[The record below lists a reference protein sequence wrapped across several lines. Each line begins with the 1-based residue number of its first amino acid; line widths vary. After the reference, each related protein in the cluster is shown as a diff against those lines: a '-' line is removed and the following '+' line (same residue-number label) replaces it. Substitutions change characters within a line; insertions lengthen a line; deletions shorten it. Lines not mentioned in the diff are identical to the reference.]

1 MLLEKDRI
9 LNSDSIQSGKACSI
23 LIKKC
28 AMCLLFALIWGVALP
43 GCSYAERPK
52 LMGKIEFRGKIN
64 TIPQWTDVLQ
74 RNQKKPIFTESSML
88 NANTKWVDLK
98 AKLINLPPLE
108 QINQVNRFW
117 NQWPYRLD
125 DDAYRLP
132 DYWAAPHQF
141 RDTSGDC
148 EDYSIAKY
156 FTLKELGFSVD
167 DMRIVIVRE
176 TIRNIAHAVL
186 AVYID
191 NEIYILD
198 NMSNK
203 VLPHTAVRNYDA
215 QYAVN
220 EKFRWGLV
228 SPKK

>member
-1 MLLEKDRI
+1 MLLQKDRI
-9 LNSDSIQSGKACSI
+9 LSTDSINKSNSYNTFFSRCVVG
-23 LIKKC
+23 
-28 AMCLLFALIWGVALP
+28 LLFALFLAILFP
-43 GCSYAERPK
+43 SFSYAERPK
-52 LMGKIEFRGKIN
+52 LMGKIEFKGKID
-64 TIPQWTDVLQ
+64 TIPQWVEVLKRNAQ
-74 RNQKKPIFTESSML
+74 RPIFADNSML
-88 NANTKWVDLK
+88 NANTKWGDLK
-98 AKLINLPPLE
+98 PKLLALSKRD
-108 QINQVNRFW
+108 QIEQVNRFW

-125 DDAYRLP
+125 DAAYRLP
-132 DYWAAPHQF
+132 DYWAAPYQF
-141 RDTSGDC
+141 RETSGDC

-156 FTLKELGFSVD
+156 FTLKELGFSPD

-191 NEIYILD
+191 DEIYILD